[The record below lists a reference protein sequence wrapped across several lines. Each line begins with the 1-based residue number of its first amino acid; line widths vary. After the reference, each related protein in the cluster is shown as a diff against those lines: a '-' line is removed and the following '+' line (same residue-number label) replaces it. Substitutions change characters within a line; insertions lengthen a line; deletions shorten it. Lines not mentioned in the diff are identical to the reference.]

1 MHDSQIVVPD
11 SFIQLFSR
19 PGQPRPDA
27 LPEHIALR
35 YEICDD
41 MAAMLCDDA
50 KDAQWRLGIT
60 EANVLDKMFDGL
72 TSPASGPVPLTEPE
86 ARWVTCRL
94 AELLGWTDHL
104 ARSQRL

>member
-19 PGQPRPDA
+19 PGRLRPDA
-27 LPEHIALR
+27 SPEHIALR

-41 MAAMLCDDA
+41 MAAMLCDEA

-60 EANVLDKMFDGL
+60 EADVLDKTFDGL
-72 TSPASGPVPLTEPE
+72 ASGTVPLTEPE

-104 ARSQRL
+104 ARSLRL